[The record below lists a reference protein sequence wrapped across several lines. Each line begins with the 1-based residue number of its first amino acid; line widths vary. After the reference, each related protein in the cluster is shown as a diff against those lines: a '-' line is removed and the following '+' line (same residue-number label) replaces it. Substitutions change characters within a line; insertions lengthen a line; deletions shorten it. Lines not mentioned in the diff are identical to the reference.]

1 MNATACVV
9 STQGIVN
16 ANVTTYMNTMNQ
28 DEMSLAVSN
37 KRLMEDTSPRF
48 NELQQ
53 AQSADKTIISR
64 V

>member
-16 ANVTTYMNTMNQ
+16 ANVTTYMNTMNP
-28 DEMSLAVSN
+28 AVSN

-53 AQSADKTIISR
+53 AQLADKTIISR

>member
-16 ANVTTYMNTMNQ
+16 ANVTTYMNTM
-28 DEMSLAVSN
+28 SPAVSN

-48 NELQQ
+48 NDLQQ

>member
-1 MNATACVV
+1 
-9 STQGIVN
+9 
-16 ANVTTYMNTMNQ
+16 MNTMNQ

-53 AQSADKTIISR
+53 AQPADKTIISR

>member
-16 ANVTTYMNTMNQ
+16 ANVTTYMNTMNR
-28 DEMSLAVSN
+28 DEVSN